1 MSTQPHHEPSCA
13 NTEGTIELEIEPHER
28 DLGGFSVRR
37 VLPASERRMVGP
49 FIFFDEMGPA
59 AFPPGQ
65 GMDVRPHPHIGLA
78 TLTYLFEGEI
88 RHRDSLGYD
97 QMIQAGAVNL
107 MTAGRGIVHS
117 ERAGPDR
124 ASTSHLHG
132 IQSWM
137 ALPSE
142 LEEAAPEFAH
152 YPADALPAIAIA
164 GGEVRVILGSAYG
177 AASPVKTYSPTV
189 YLDVRLSA
197 GAQLTLPAE
206 YSELAAYVVGG
217 RVRIDGREHARGIML
232 VAHSG
237 RAMQAAALEASRLIV
252 VGGEPVGPRHIWWN
266 FVASSKARIE
276 QAKEEWRR
284 GGFERIAGDEE
295 FIPLPEDA

>member
-1 MSTQPHHEPSCA
+1 MITA
-13 NTEGTIELEIEPHER
+13 TRNDIELAIEPRER

-37 VLPASERRMVGP
+37 VLPAGERQMVGP

-78 TLTYLFEGEI
+78 TLTYLFDGEI

-124 ASTSHLHG
+124 ASTSHMHG
-132 IQSWM
+132 IQSWL

-142 LEEAAPEFAH
+142 LEETAPEFAH
-152 YPADALPAIAIA
+152 YPAEALPALAIERA
-164 GGEVRVILGSAYG
+164 DVRVILGSAYG
-177 AASPVKTYSPTV
+177 ATSPVKTYSPTV
-189 YLDVRLSA
+189 YLDVRLPA
-197 GAQLTLPAE
+197 GAELTLPVE
-206 YSELAAYVVGG
+206 YSELAAYVVTG
-217 RVRIDGREHARGIML
+217 RVRIDGREHPRGIML
-232 VAHSG
+232 VAHRG
-237 RAMQAAALEASRLIV
+237 RAMHTAAVEASRLVV
-252 VGGEPVGPRHIWWN
+252 VGGEPVGPRHLWWN

-284 GGFERIAGDEE
+284 GGFERIAGDDE
-295 FIPLPEDA
+295 FIPLPDDA